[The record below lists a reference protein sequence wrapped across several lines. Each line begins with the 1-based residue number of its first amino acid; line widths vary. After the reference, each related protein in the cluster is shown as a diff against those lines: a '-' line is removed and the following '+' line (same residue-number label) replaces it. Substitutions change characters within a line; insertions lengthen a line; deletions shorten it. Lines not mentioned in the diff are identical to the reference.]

1 MNDKNKAAE
10 GLPTP
15 QAAVQS
21 VQPNH
26 PTNVPPSQDALKQRP
41 PLTVVPLSRFLT
53 TVLQPRGNLL
63 APIIQEQSVNML
75 YAWRGVGKTM
85 IAIHMACAMA
95 SGGSFHTWKA
105 PKPVKVLYL
114 DGEMPAAEMQKRFKE
129 VIGSGLYPNAV
140 DNIQI
145 VTPDLNISGGM
156 PNLSTENGQ
165 GRVME
170 LVADADIVIVDN
182 ISTLSYGGKENE
194 AESWEPLQ
202 AWALKVR
209 AMGKAVLFV
218 HHANKSGG
226 QRGTSKKE
234 DIMDT
239 VIRLDHPAD
248 YDPAEGARFNV
259 TYDKCRNIS
268 GADTDGFEAHLT
280 AQGWTFKSL
289 ADVRLQQVHELK
301 RLDPNITIREIS
313 ETVGIPRST
322 VHRLLKQAP
331 PP

>member
-1 MNDKNKAAE
+1 MSNN
-10 GLPTP
+10 
-15 QAAVQS
+15 
-21 VQPNH
+21 PNSAGKK
-26 PTNVPPSQDALKQRP
+26 PSLNA
-41 PLTVVPLSRFLT
+41 VPLSGFLT
-53 TVLQPRGNLL
+53 TVLPPRGNLL
-63 APIIQEQSVNML
+63 SPIIQVQSVNML

-95 SGGSFHTWKA
+95 SGRSFHTWQA
-105 PKPVKVLYL
+105 PNPIKVLYL
-114 DGEMPAAEMQKRFKE
+114 DGEMPAAEMQKRFKT
-129 VIGSGLYPNAV
+129 VIGSGLYPNAE

-145 VTPDLNISGGM
+145 VTPDLNIANGM
-156 PNLSTENGQ
+156 PNMSTEHGQ
-165 GRVME
+165 ERVMD
-170 LVADADIVIVDN
+170 LVNDADIVIVDN
-182 ISTLSYGGKENE
+182 ISTLSHGGKENE

-209 AMGKAVLFV
+209 AMGKSVLFV

-239 VIRLDHPAD
+239 IIRLDHPAD
-248 YDPAEGARFNV
+248 YDPAQGARFNV

-301 RLDPNITIREIS
+301 RLEPNITVREIS
-313 ETVGIPRST
+313 EIVGIPRST
-322 VHRLLKQAP
+322 VHRLLKQP
-331 PP
+331 PPP

>member
-1 MNDKNKAAE
+1 MSKN
-10 GLPTP
+10 
-15 QAAVQS
+15 
-21 VQPNH
+21 PNNAGKK
-26 PTNVPPSQDALKQRP
+26 PRLNA
-41 PLTVVPLSRFLT
+41 VPLSGFLT
-53 TVLQPRGNLL
+53 TVLPPRGNLL
-63 APIIQEQSVNML
+63 SPIIQVQSVNML

-85 IAIHMACAMA
+85 TAIHMACAMA
-95 SGGSFHTWKA
+95 SGCSFHTWQA

-129 VIGSGLYPNAV
+129 VIGSGLYPNAE

-145 VTPDLNISGGM
+145 VTPDLNILNGM
-156 PNLSTENGQ
+156 PNLSTPDGRE
-165 GRVME
+165 RVMD

-182 ISTLSYGGKENE
+182 ISTLSHGGKENE

-202 AWALKVR
+202 TWALKVR
-209 AMGKAVLFV
+209 AMGKSVLFV

-239 VIRLDHPAD
+239 IIRLDHPVD
-248 YDPAEGARFNV
+248 YDPAQGARFNV

-268 GADTDGFEAHLT
+268 GTDTEGFEAHLT
-280 AQGWTFKSL
+280 AQGWTFKGITD
-289 ADVRLQQVHELK
+289 ARLQQVHELK
-301 RLDPNITIREIS
+301 ALDPSLSVRDIADAL
-313 ETVGIPRST
+313 GIPSST
-322 VHRLLKQAP
+322 VHRLLKKTP